1 MMPGRDIVEKASPI
15 LKIASGGIYL
25 TFAVFFIVMAVE
37 LYTGNVYLTPAI
49 TSYLPILMYLLPVA
63 VLLSFVGW
71 YFSRRA
77 PSYPD
82 IFMTVSSALLVAG
95 YLIMWAFAGASFEGL
110 LYNWIYW
117 VPPMISL
124 MLGVYS
130 MTGIGI
136 VSPKPGPLESLFDEA
151 SRRALRPIGR
161 ASGPYQAIPLTY
173 GDREERRSRRALR
186 SI

>member
-1 MMPGRDIVEKASPI
+1 MEKASPI

-95 YLIMWAFAGASFEGL
+95 YLIMWAFAGASFEGPAL
-110 LYNWIYW
+110 QLDILGAADD
-117 VPPMISL
+117 IADARGILHDGHRHSL
-124 MLGVYS
+124 PEARPARIPIRRGQQEGAQADWP
-130 MTGIGI
+130 GI
-136 VSPKPGPLESLFDEA
+136 
-151 SRRALRPIGR
+151 RPIPGNPADIWR
-161 ASGPYQAIPLTY
+161 PRG
-173 GDREERRSRRALR
+173 EAL
-186 SI
+186 